1 MKKLIKPFIIVFV
14 ISFLIINWSDISWVF
29 NYKFLTGAL
38 SGFFQEDIK
47 QTSNSDGSVKSD
59 SSIKDEFKY
68 TNKENSIEIP
78 KIDIKVP
85 LILGKNSDQESMEKE
100 LKKGAVLFPDLSMPG
115 QKGQT
120 VILGHSAPLNW
131 PKINYD
137 WVFSNINDL
146 EKGDEISVY
155 FNHREYNYIVEEK
168 IIINKGD
175 EIPQNELTNNN
186 NMLVLVSC
194 WPPGKDYKRIAV
206 QAKLINI

>member
-1 MKKLIKPFIIVFV
+1 MKKLIKPFIIVFA

-29 NYKFLTGAL
+29 NYNFLTGAL

-47 QTSNSDGSVKSD
+47 QTSNSAIP
-59 SSIKDEFKY
+59 IKDSPAKDGFKH

-78 KIDIKVP
+78 KIDIKAP
-85 LILGKNSDQESMEKE
+85 LILGKSPNQESIEKE
-100 LKKGAVLFPDLSMPG
+100 LKKGVVLFPDSALPG

-120 VILGHSAPLNW
+120 AILGHSAPLNW

-137 WVFSNINDL
+137 WVFSNINNL
-146 EKGDEISVY
+146 EKGDKISVY
-155 FNHREYNYIVEEK
+155 FNQQEYNYYVIKK
-168 IIINKGD
+168 IFLNKGD
-175 EIPQNELTNNN
+175 EIPKNSLTNNN

-206 QAKLINI
+206 QAELIK